1 VRYATLILAVLL
13 VPLESRG
20 GDWPL
25 WRHNAQRTAASPDA
39 LPPSLSLQWVR
50 TLPRLEPAWPD
61 QPTLQFD
68 AAYEPVIAG
77 RRLFVG
83 SSHNGSVTAYDT
95 RTGDEVWRFFTE
107 GPVRFSPLAWRDKL
121 YFVSDD
127 GCLYCLRAD
136 DGSLVWKFRGG
147 PSDRRLLG
155 NGRLISAWPARGAPV
170 VVDGTIYFAAGI
182 WPFMGIFLHALDAGT
197 GDVRW
202 TSDGDG
208 SLYIK
213 QPHNTDS
220 FAGVAPQGPLVA
232 IGEKL
237 LVPGGRSVP
246 ACYDRSSGKMLYYQ
260 LGQNGKKGGGATVV
274 ADGEL
279 FFNGGGAFELETEKH
294 LGAVGDLVVASDGVL
309 FDARKLE
316 LRALDLQ
323 SVPTDDVAIA
333 EIAELPPAATQ
344 STSKNPTTTKSTAP
358 EPAPWIR
365 ELGKAETPRLTALI
379 KAGDRLYVGC
389 EGRVMAITLPLPKK
403 GRPNVVWESEI
414 EGTAASLIAAD
425 DRLFAITT
433 EGTLHCFGPAAA
445 NTASVE
451 VRRHALPAAALAVA
465 DASAKKVNEIL
476 KATGVRDGYCL
487 VCGAGQGDL
496 ACELVRRTE
505 LCVIVIEP
513 DASLASALRNRL
525 RAAGLGGDRI
535 AVIVADPLKIP
546 LPPYM
551 ASLVVAD
558 ALPQE
563 SAERAASIAKLFSC
577 LRPFGGI
584 AVLPI
589 PANQTDEIAAR
600 WKNKPLAGAVWK
612 SAGESTLLVRE
623 GALPGSA
630 DWSHEHADAANTRV
644 SKDRLV
650 KAPLG
655 LLWFGGS
662 SNEPI
667 LPRHGHGPQ
676 PQVVEGRAIVEGV
689 DLLRAMDIYTG
700 RVLWEAKIPGIGALY
715 DNTAHQP
722 GANASGTNYIA
733 TPEGIYVA
741 IGTKCLKLDPANGRQ
756 LAEFWLPTRSENGVE
771 PKPAPL
777 WGYLNVAGNYLIG
790 GADPVFDAALM
801 KTLKKSNVPGGSDDD
816 EPKKKAAKSAD
827 AAKGITPLI
836 EKALKVEND
845 NYSSS
850 GRLIVMERGTG
861 KPLWTAAARSG
872 FRHNAIC
879 VGGGRIY
886 CIDRASG
893 AELSRRKR
901 RGEDL
906 VYPPRLIAFDLETGK
921 EVWSTEE
928 DIFGTWLSYSE
939 EHQALVEA
947 GRNARDTLNDEPK
960 GMRAYRGA
968 DGKPL
973 WSSKTLTGPAMI
985 HHDTILLQGS
995 ACDLLTGSPRL
1006 RAHPLSGE
1014 LVEWTWSR
1022 NYGCNTPAASEHL
1035 LTFRSGAAGYFDLCT
1050 DGGTGN
1056 LGGFRSSCTNNLVVA
1071 GGVLCAPDYT
1081 RTCVCTYQN
1090 QTSLAMVHMPEV
1102 ETWTSFGPQ
1111 SPKHAV
1117 RRLGINLG
1125 APGDRKADDGT
1136 LWLEYPSVGGA
1147 SPAVPI
1153 QIKPEKPD
1161 WFRRHSSQI
1170 SGEGP
1175 PWIAA
1180 SGARGLR
1187 SLKIT
1192 LSDTDDLTRRYT
1204 VRLHFSE
1211 PDDVQAGDRR
1221 FAIRLQEKTVVPAL
1235 DVFDEA
1241 GGRHRGLVKEFR
1253 GVLVDDD
1260 LLIELIADSDAK
1272 LQASVLSG
1280 IEIQSEGW

>member
-1 VRYATLILAVLL
+1 MRFATLILAALL
-13 VPLESRG
+13 FPLETRG

-25 WRHNAQRTAASPDA
+25 WRHDARRTAASPDG
-39 LPPSLSLQWVR
+39 LPERLDRHWVR
-50 TLPRLEPAWPD
+50 ELPRLEPAWPD

-68 AAYEPVIAG
+68 AAYEPIVAG

-83 SSHNGSVTAYDT
+83 SSHDGSVTAYDT
-95 RTGDEVWRFFTE
+95 RTGDEVWRFFTD
-107 GPVRFSPLAWRDKL
+107 GPVRFSPLAWRERL

-127 GCLYCLRAD
+127 GCLYCLRAG
-136 DGSLVWKFRGG
+136 DGTLLWKFRGG
-147 PSDRRLLG
+147 PLDRKLLG

-170 VVDGTIYFAAGI
+170 VVEGTVYFAAGV
-182 WPFMGIFLHALDAGT
+182 WPFMGIFLHALDADT
-197 GDVRW
+197 GEVRW
-202 TSDGDG
+202 TRDGDG

-232 IGEKL
+232 IGERL

-246 ACYDRSSGKMLYYQ
+246 ACYDRATGKMLYYQ

-274 ADGEL
+274 AEGDL
-279 FFNGGGAFELETEKH
+279 FFNGGGAFELKTEKH
-294 LGAVGDLVVASDGVL
+294 LGAVGEMVVVSESVL
-309 FDARKLE
+309 YDARKLE
-316 LRALDLQ
+316 LRALDLT
-323 SVPTDDVAIA
+323 SVPADDVAIA
-333 EIAELPPAATQ
+333 EISEPALASAASNASSN
-344 STSKNPTTTKSTAP
+344 STTVD
-358 EPAPWIR
+358 PAPWIR
-365 ELGKAETPRLTALI
+365 ELGKAETPKLTALI
-379 KAGDRLYVGC
+379 KAGDRLYAGC
-389 EGRVMAITLPLPKK
+389 EGRILSIALPLPRK
-403 GRPNVVWESEI
+403 GSPNVVWQAEI
-414 EGTAASLIAAD
+414 EGTPASLIAAD
-425 DRLFAITT
+425 DRLFAVTT
-433 EGTLHCFGPAAA
+433 QGSLQCFGPAELTTPALIK
-445 NTASVE
+445 
-451 VRRHALPAAALAVA
+451 VRRREVPNKPLVVDAASSDKA
-465 DASAKKVNEIL
+465 DEIL
-476 KATGVRDGYCL
+476 KATEVRDGYCL
-487 VCGAGQGDL
+487 VTGAGKGDL
-496 ACELVRRTE
+496 ACELVRRTA
-505 LCVIVIEP
+505 LRIAVIEP
-513 DASLASALRNRL
+513 DPAIATTLRDRL
-525 RAAGLGGDRI
+525 RASGLGGDRI
-535 AVIVADPLKIP
+535 AVIVNDPLQIP

-551 ASLVVAD
+551 ASLLIAES
-558 ALPQE
+558 LP
-563 SAERAASIAKLFSC
+563 AEPAARAAAVARLFAS
-577 LRPFGGI
+577 LRPFGGV
-584 AVLPI
+584 AVLPFS
-589 PANQTDEIAAR
+589 ADQTEAITAQVKSGA
-600 WKNKPLAGAVWK
+600 LAGAVWK
-612 SAGESTLLVRE
+612 PAGESTLLIRE

-676 PQVVEGRAIVEGV
+676 PQVVDGRAIVEGV
-689 DLLRAMDIYTG
+689 DMLRAMDIYTG
-700 RVLWEAKIPGIGALY
+700 RILWEAKIPGIGALY

-733 TPEGIYVA
+733 TREGIYVV
-741 IGTKCLKLDPANGRQ
+741 IGATCLKLDPASGQR
-756 LAEFWLPTRSENGVE
+756 LTEFRLPERFGQNT
-771 PKPAPL
+771 APL
-777 WGYLNVAGNYLIG
+777 WGYLNVSDEFLIG
-790 GADPVFDAALM
+790 GADPVFDPSQM

-816 EPKKKAAKSAD
+816 EPKKKSSSASD
-827 AAKGITPLI
+827 AAKAIASVTD
-836 EKALKVEND
+836 KALKVEKGEND

-850 GRLIVMERGTG
+850 GRLIVMDRRTGTA
-861 KPLWTAAARSG
+861 LWTAAARSG

-879 VGGGRIY
+879 IGGGRIY

-901 RGEDL
+901 RGEEL
-906 VYPPRLIAFDLETGK
+906 AIPPRLVAFDLKTGK

-928 DIFGTWLSYSE
+928 DVFGTWLSYSE
-939 EHQALVEA
+939 EHGTLVEA

-960 GMRAYRGA
+960 GMRTYRGD
-968 DGKPL
+968 DGSVL

-995 ACDLLTGSPRL
+995 ACHLLTGKPRL
-1006 RAHPLSGE
+1006 REHPLSGE
-1014 LVEWTWSR
+1014 LVEWTWTR

-1035 LTFRSGAAGYFDLCT
+1035 LTFRSGAAGYFDLCS

-1056 LGGFRSSCTNNLVVA
+1056 FGGFRSSCTNNLVVA

-1090 QTSLAMVHMPEV
+1090 QTSLAMIHMPEV

-1153 QIKPEKPD
+1153 KLEPEKPD

-1170 SGEGP
+1170 SGDGP
-1175 PWIAA
+1175 SWIAA

-1187 SLKIT
+1187 SLKVT

-1204 VRLHFSE
+1204 VRLHFCE
-1211 PDDVQAGDRR
+1211 PDNVQPGDRR
-1221 FAIRLQEKTVVPAL
+1221 FAIRLQDKTVVPAL
-1235 DVFDEA
+1235 DIVKEA

-1260 LLIELIADSDAK
+1260 LLIELVPDAGAK
-1272 LQASVLSG
+1272 LRAAVVSG